1 MKNLSKGFP
10 HIEKLFVEKVK
21 IIVSWILNEAA
32 WKIQIDAQTYD
43 FKTLFFQYLALF
55 WIRWLLFEI
64 ALTITKSRT
73 FITYE
78 RSNCPSSINHLFIN
92 YLFIYL
98 STHVRGEPVLT
109 RVGSECCC
117 GVTCRDADSSLP
129 DLKRKLC
136 ISGHFRS
143 FPVISGHFRPF
154 QVISGHFKSCFD

>member
-43 FKTLFFQYLALF
+43 FKTLLLQYLG
-55 WIRWLLFEI
+55 
-64 ALTITKSRT
+64 
-73 FITYE
+73 
-78 RSNCPSSINHLFIN
+78 
-92 YLFIYL
+92 IYL

-143 FPVISGHFRPF
+143 FSVIFGHFRSFQIMFWPALEAVPF
-154 QVISGHFKSCFD
+154 LIFVIFSPVPREWCGEVRMDRIKQSSPGRLANLGTIVWWI